1 MNSQAATLIGIL
13 RERVDALRQGGDL
26 DEALHAANAAVER
39 AQYELSSDFD
49 SIDTFASSLEIRA
62 EILRALGH
70 YEPSRD
76 DYRQAIDQ
84 LDNRLDRLDQIGRLY
99 AGLGAV
105 YDALGDEV
113 RAATAWER
121 AMESF
126 EK

>member
-1 MNSQAATLIGIL
+1 MNSPTATLIGIL

-49 SIDTFASSLEIRA
+49 SIDNFATCLEIRA
-62 EILRALGH
+62 EILRELGR
-70 YEPSRD
+70 YEPARD

-105 YDALGDEV
+105 YDALGDEMK
-113 RAATAWER
+113 AFTALGEQR
-121 AMESF
+121 D
-126 EK
+126 